1 MKQIVLILSM
11 LILTLTAFTSCRE
24 TTTTVKEV
32 QVESKT
38 SEGGALERA
47 AKKVDSEVNKEID
60 KTIDKIG
67 DDN

>member
-1 MKQIVLILSM
+1 MKHIVLTLSILM
-11 LILTLTAFTSCRE
+11 LTLVSFTSCRE
-24 TTTTVKEV
+24 TTNNVKEV
-32 QVESKT
+32 QVEKES

-47 AKKVDSEVNKEID
+47 AKKVDSKVNKEID